1 MQEIQKTIAKILS
14 GIFNPLLMATYSILI
29 LFHSDTYFSMLPF
42 EAKKVVFIIVFI
54 STCLLPLA
62 FIPLFL
68 YQNLIRN
75 FEMTSK
81 RERVV
86 PFATIG
92 LLYVLGY
99 FLLLQMKVPDTIA
112 NVILGGA
119 ITIFTTLFITLKWK
133 ISAHMAGIGALTGA
147 LLVFSFTLKSNL
159 TLFLVGA
166 ILVAGLVGTSR
177 MILKFH
183 TPPQIYTGFGL
194 GLAVLIL
201 TFTLL

>member
-1 MQEIQKTIAKILS
+1 MQNIQKTTAKILS
-14 GIFNPLLMATYSILI
+14 GIFNPLLMPTYSILI
-29 LFHSDTYFSMLPF
+29 LFQSDTYFSMLPF

-75 FEMTSK
+75 FEMESN
-81 RERVV
+81 RERIV

-92 LLYVLGY
+92 LLYGLGY

-112 NVILGGA
+112 HVILGGA
-119 ITIFTTLFITLKWK
+119 ITIFITLFITIKWK

-159 TLFLVGA
+159 TIFLVAA

-183 TPPQIYTGFGL
+183 TPAQIYSGFGL

>member
-1 MQEIQKTIAKILS
+1 MQQIQKTTAKILS
-14 GIFNPLLMATYSILI
+14 GIFNPLLMPTYSILI
-29 LFHSDTYFSMLPF
+29 LFASDSYFSMLPF
-42 EAKKVVFIIVFI
+42 EAKKVIFVIVFI

-68 YQNLIRN
+68 YQNLIQN
-75 FEMTSK
+75 FDMKST
-81 RERVV
+81 RERII

-99 FLLLQMKVPDTIA
+99 FLLRQMEVPETI
-112 NVILGGA
+112 NHVILGGA
-119 ITIFTTLFITLKWK
+119 ITIFLTLFITLKWK

-147 LLVFSFTLKSNL
+147 LLIFSFTLKTNL
-159 TLFLVGA
+159 TPFLVA
-166 ILVAGLVGTSR
+166 AFMVAGLVGTSR

-183 TPPQIYTGFGL
+183 TPAQVYSGFGL